1 VDDIFATVWIWL
13 SESRE
18 VKRWQIS
25 AIVRIKRSLLRP
37 VDRSDD
43 LVDQLIN

>member
-1 VDDIFATVWIWL
+1 VDDIFTTVRIRL

-18 VKRWQIS
+18 VERRKIS
-25 AIVRIKRSLLRP
+25 AVVGIKRPLLRP